1 VCPKVAESVAVA
13 PPVHLTNHIAQP
25 ALLMGTCKM
34 EVEEQVRAGALG
46 TQHFPAW
53 YQTRAE

>member
-1 VCPKVAESVAVA
+1 MAESVAVA